1 MLHLFAGLDLHTGLL
16 LLLALAFVLFYEA
29 INGFHDTANAVAT
42 VIYTRAMRSQLAVVM
57 AAVFNFLGVLLGG
70 LSVAYAIVHMLP
82 TDLLLNMGSSHGL
95 AMVFSMLLA
104 AIIWN
109 LGTWYFGL
117 PASSSHTLIGA
128 IIGIGLTNA
137 LMTGTSVV
145 DALNI
150 PKVLSIFGSLIVSP
164 IVGLVFAGGLIFLL
178 RRYWSGTKKR
188 ARIHLTP
195 AEREKKDG
203 KKKPPFWTR
212 IALILSAIGVA
223 FSHGANDGQKG
234 IGLVMLV
241 LIGVAPAGFV
251 VNMNATGYEITR
263 TRDAIN
269 NVEAYFEQHP
279 ALLKQATGADQL
291 VPAPEAGATQPAE
304 FHCHPSN
311 TINALNRLKGMLT
324 TDVESY
330 DKLSLDQRS
339 QMRRIMLCVSDTIDK
354 VVKMPGVS
362 ADDQRLL
369 KKLKSDMLSTIEYA
383 PVWIIMAVALALGI
397 GTMIGW
403 RRVATTIG
411 EKIGKKGMT
420 YAQGMS
426 AQMTAAVSIGLASY
440 TGMPVSTTHVLSS
453 SVAGTMVERTAAGIA
468 RGELDVRLPVTGDE
482 RDEVDRLRGTI
493 NRMAEGLEET
503 EKMKNEF
510 ISSVSHELRTPLTS
524 IRGWVETLRTLDDP
538 SDENYRKGLE
548 IINNETA
555 RLYNMVEELLDFSRL
570 QNGRL
575 KMTCRPLDLVAE
587 LTDAVLFCEAR
598 IQREGLVL
606 VYNEPEEMIP
616 VYADPDRLRQVFINI
631 LDNAIKY
638 SAPGGRITVKLW
650 AGEYKAF
657 IELIDQGRGI
667 PPEDLENVK
676 TKFYKGSNSVRG
688 SGIGLA
694 LVDSIM
700 TALDG
705 TMDIKS
711 TLGRGT
717 VVTLGLPLYKNK
729 KPFS

>member
-1 MLHLFAGLDLHTGLL
+1 MLHLFAGLDLQTGLL

-42 VIYTRAMRSQLAVVM
+42 VIYTRAMRSQLAVAM
-57 AAVFNFLGVLLGG
+57 AALFNFFGVLLGG

-82 TDLLLNMGSSHGL
+82 TDLLLNMGSAHGL

-150 PKVLSIFGSLIVSP
+150 PKVMGIFGSLIISP
-164 IVGLVFAGGLIFLL
+164 IVGLVVAGGLIFIL
-178 RRYWSGTKKR
+178 RRYWSNTKKR

-195 AEREKKDG
+195 AEREKRDG

-251 VNMNATGYEITR
+251 VNMNASGYEITR
-263 TRDAIN
+263 TRDAVN
-269 NVEAYFEQHP
+269 NLETFFQLHRPE
-279 ALLKQATGADQL
+279 LLKKATGTEQLIPPPGTGVTAD
-291 VPAPEAGATQPAE
+291 GE
-304 FHCHPSN
+304 FHCHPAN
-311 TINALNRLKGMLT
+311 TLNALDRVKTMLT
-324 TDVESY
+324 GTESY
-330 DKLSLDQRS
+330 DTLTVEQRS
-339 QMRRIMLCVSDTIDK
+339 HLRRILLCISDTTDK
-354 VVKMPGVS
+354 VAKLPEVN
-362 ADDQRLL
+362 ADDKRLL
-369 KKLKSDMLSTIEYA
+369 KKLKTDMLSTIEYA
-383 PVWIIMAVALALGI
+383 PIWIIMAVALALGI

-453 SVAGTMVERTAAGIA
+453 SVAGTMLVDGGGLQRKT
-468 RGELDVRLPVTGDE
+468 VT
-482 RDEVDRLRGTI
+482 
-493 NRMAEGLEET
+493 
-503 EKMKNEF
+503 
-510 ISSVSHELRTPLTS
+510 
-524 IRGWVETLRTLDDP
+524 
-538 SDENYRKGLE
+538 
-548 IINNETA
+548 
-555 RLYNMVEELLDFSRL
+555 
-570 QNGRL
+570 
-575 KMTCRPLDLVAE
+575 
-587 LTDAVLFCEAR
+587 
-598 IQREGLVL
+598 
-606 VYNEPEEMIP
+606 
-616 VYADPDRLRQVFINI
+616 NI
-631 LDNAIKY
+631 LMAWVLTLPAAI
-638 SAPGGRITVKLW
+638 L
-650 AGEYKAF
+650 
-657 IELIDQGRGI
+657 L
-667 PPEDLENVK
+667 
-676 TKFYKGSNSVRG
+676 
-688 SGIGLA
+688 SGA
-694 LVDSIM
+694 LYWISLQI
-700 TALDG
+700 
-705 TMDIKS
+705 I
-711 TLGRGT
+711 
-717 VVTLGLPLYKNK
+717 
-729 KPFS
+729 

>member
-42 VIYTRAMRSQLAVVM
+42 VIYTRAMRSQLAVAM
-57 AAVFNFLGVLLGG
+57 AALFNFFGVLLGG

-82 TDLLLNMGSSHGL
+82 TDLLLNMGSAHGL

-145 DALNI
+145 DALNL
-150 PKVLSIFGSLIVSP
+150 PKVAGIFGSLIVSP
-164 IVGLVFAGGLIFLL
+164 IVGLLVAGGLIFIL

-251 VNMNATGYEITR
+251 VNMNASGYEITR
-263 TRDAIN
+263 TRDAVN
-269 NVEAYFEQHP
+269 NLETFFQLHRPE
-279 ALLKQATGADQL
+279 LLKKATGTEQLIPPPGTGVAAD
-291 VPAPEAGATQPAE
+291 GE
-304 FHCHPSN
+304 FHCHPAN
-311 TINALNRLKGMLT
+311 TLNALDRAKTMLT
-324 TDVESY
+324 GTESY
-330 DKLSLDQRS
+330 DTLTVEQRS
-339 QMRRIMLCVSDTIDK
+339 HLRRILLCISDTTDK
-354 VVKMPGVS
+354 VAKLPEVN
-362 ADDQRLL
+362 ADDKRLL

-383 PVWIIMAVALALGI
+383 PIWIIMAVALALGI

-453 SVAGTMVERTAAGIA
+453 SVAGTMLVDGGGLQRKT
-468 RGELDVRLPVTGDE
+468 VT
-482 RDEVDRLRGTI
+482 
-493 NRMAEGLEET
+493 
-503 EKMKNEF
+503 
-510 ISSVSHELRTPLTS
+510 
-524 IRGWVETLRTLDDP
+524 
-538 SDENYRKGLE
+538 
-548 IINNETA
+548 
-555 RLYNMVEELLDFSRL
+555 
-570 QNGRL
+570 
-575 KMTCRPLDLVAE
+575 
-587 LTDAVLFCEAR
+587 
-598 IQREGLVL
+598 
-606 VYNEPEEMIP
+606 
-616 VYADPDRLRQVFINI
+616 NI
-631 LDNAIKY
+631 LMAWVLTLPAAI
-638 SAPGGRITVKLW
+638 L
-650 AGEYKAF
+650 
-657 IELIDQGRGI
+657 L
-667 PPEDLENVK
+667 
-676 TKFYKGSNSVRG
+676 
-688 SGIGLA
+688 SGA
-694 LVDSIM
+694 LYWISLQI
-700 TALDG
+700 
-705 TMDIKS
+705 I
-711 TLGRGT
+711 
-717 VVTLGLPLYKNK
+717 
-729 KPFS
+729 

>member
-16 LLLALAFVLFYEA
+16 LLLALGFVLFYEA

-57 AAVFNFLGVLLGG
+57 AAVFNFFGVLLGG

-82 TDLLLNMGSSHGL
+82 TDLLLNVSSSHGL

-150 PKVLSIFGSLIVSP
+150 PKVINIFGSLIISP
-164 IVGLVFAGGLIFLL
+164 IVGLVFAGGLVFIL

-188 ARIHLTP
+188 SRIHLTP

-234 IGLVMLV
+234 IGLIMLV

-251 VNMNATGYEITR
+251 VNMNASGYDITR
-263 TRDAIN
+263 TRDAVN
-269 NVEAYFEQHP
+269 NVETFFQQRPEL
-279 ALLKQATGADQL
+279 LLKATGVDPL
-291 VPAPEAGATQPAE
+291 IPTPEEVASNPNE
-304 FHCHPSN
+304 FHCHPGRAVA
-311 TINALNRLKGMLT
+311 ALDRAKAMLT
-324 TDVESY
+324 GVESY
-330 DKLSLDQRS
+330 EQITVEQRS
-339 QMRRIMLCVSDTIDK
+339 QLRRIMLCISDTTDK
-354 VVKMPGVS
+354 VAKLPDVN
-362 ADDQRLL
+362 ADDKRLL
-369 KKLKSDMLSTIEYA
+369 KKLKSDMLNTIEYA

-453 SVAGTMVERTAAGIA
+453 SVAGTMIVDGGGLQRKT
-468 RGELDVRLPVTGDE
+468 VT
-482 RDEVDRLRGTI
+482 
-493 NRMAEGLEET
+493 
-503 EKMKNEF
+503 
-510 ISSVSHELRTPLTS
+510 
-524 IRGWVETLRTLDDP
+524 
-538 SDENYRKGLE
+538 
-548 IINNETA
+548 
-555 RLYNMVEELLDFSRL
+555 
-570 QNGRL
+570 
-575 KMTCRPLDLVAE
+575 
-587 LTDAVLFCEAR
+587 
-598 IQREGLVL
+598 
-606 VYNEPEEMIP
+606 
-616 VYADPDRLRQVFINI
+616 NI
-631 LDNAIKY
+631 LMAWVFTLPASIIL
-638 SAPGGRITVKLW
+638 SGG
-650 AGEYKAF
+650 
-657 IELIDQGRGI
+657 
-667 PPEDLENVK
+667 
-676 TKFYKGSNSVRG
+676 
-688 SGIGLA
+688 
-694 LVDSIM
+694 
-700 TALDG
+700 
-705 TMDIKS
+705 
-711 TLGRGT
+711 
-717 VVTLGLPLYKNK
+717 LYWLSLKII
-729 KPFS
+729 

>member
-1 MLHLFAGLDLHTGLL
+1 MLHLFAGLDFHTGLL

-42 VIYTRAMRSQLAVVM
+42 VIYTRALRSQVAVVM
-57 AAVFNFLGVLLGG
+57 AAVFNFFGVLLGG

-82 TDLLLNMGSSHGL
+82 TDLLLNVSSGHGL
-95 AMVFSMLLA
+95 AMVFSLLFA

-150 PKVLSIFGSLIVSP
+150 PKVLGIFGSLIISP
-164 IVGLVFAGGLIFLL
+164 IVGLVVAGGLIFLL

-212 IALILSAIGVA
+212 IALIISAIGVA

-269 NVEAYFEQHP
+269 NVETYFQQRP
-279 ALLKQATGADQL
+279 DLLKKATGVDQL
-291 VPAPEAGATQPAE
+291 IPSPEAGATEPAQ
-304 FHCHPSN
+304 FHCHPAN
-311 TINALNRLKGMLT
+311 AINALERAKGML

-330 DKLSLDQRS
+330 EKLTPEQRG
-339 QMRRIMLCVSDTIDK
+339 QMRRIMLCISDVTEKVSK
-354 VVKMPGVS
+354 LPEVS

-369 KKLKSDMLSTIEYA
+369 KKLKVDMLNTIEYA
-383 PVWIIMAVALALGI
+383 PIWIIMAVALALGL

-453 SVAGTMVERTAAGIA
+453 SVAGTM
-468 RGELDVRLPVTGDE
+468 L
-482 RDEVDRLRGTI
+482 VDGS
-493 NRMAEGLEET
+493 GLQRKT
-503 EKMKNEF
+503 
-510 ISSVSHELRTPLTS
+510 VTS
-524 IRGWVETLRTLDDP
+524 ILMAWVFTLPASILL
-538 SDENYRKGLE
+538 SGGLYW
-548 IINNETA
+548 I
-555 RLYNMVEELLDFSRL
+555 SL
-570 QNGRL
+570 QFL
-575 KMTCRPLDLVAE
+575 
-587 LTDAVLFCEAR
+587 
-598 IQREGLVL
+598 
-606 VYNEPEEMIP
+606 
-616 VYADPDRLRQVFINI
+616 
-631 LDNAIKY
+631 
-638 SAPGGRITVKLW
+638 
-650 AGEYKAF
+650 
-657 IELIDQGRGI
+657 
-667 PPEDLENVK
+667 
-676 TKFYKGSNSVRG
+676 
-688 SGIGLA
+688 
-694 LVDSIM
+694 
-700 TALDG
+700 
-705 TMDIKS
+705 
-711 TLGRGT
+711 
-717 VVTLGLPLYKNK
+717 
-729 KPFS
+729 

>member
-16 LLLALAFVLFYEA
+16 LVLALVFVLFYEA

-42 VIYTRAMRSQLAVVM
+42 VIYTRAMRSQLAVAM
-57 AAVFNFLGVLLGG
+57 AAIFNFLGVLLGG

-82 TDLLLNMGSSHGL
+82 TDLLLNMGSAHGL

-150 PKVLSIFGSLIVSP
+150 PKVINIFASLIISP
-164 IVGLVFAGGLIFLL
+164 IVGLVVAGGLIFLL

-251 VNMNATGYEITR
+251 VNMNASGYEITR
-263 TRDAIN
+263 TRDAVN
-269 NVEAYFEQHP
+269 NVETFFQQRPE
-279 ALLKQATGADQL
+279 LLQKVADNAEKL
-291 VPAPEAGATQPAE
+291 TPEAMAAVE
-304 FHCHPSN
+304 FHCHPAN
-311 TINALNRLKGMLT
+311 TINALDRTKAMLT
-324 TDVESY
+324 NIESY
-330 DKLSLDQRS
+330 DKLSVEQRG
-339 QMRRIMLCVSDTIDK
+339 QLRRIMLCISDTTDK
-354 VVKMPGVS
+354 VAKMPEVN

-369 KKLKSDMLSTIEYA
+369 KKLKTDMLSTIEYA
-383 PVWIIMAVALALGI
+383 PIWIIMAVALALGI

-426 AQMTAAVSIGLASY
+426 AQMTSAVSIGLASY

-453 SVAGTMVERTAAGIA
+453 SVAGTMLVDGGGLQRKT
-468 RGELDVRLPVTGDE
+468 VT
-482 RDEVDRLRGTI
+482 
-493 NRMAEGLEET
+493 
-503 EKMKNEF
+503 
-510 ISSVSHELRTPLTS
+510 
-524 IRGWVETLRTLDDP
+524 
-538 SDENYRKGLE
+538 
-548 IINNETA
+548 
-555 RLYNMVEELLDFSRL
+555 
-570 QNGRL
+570 
-575 KMTCRPLDLVAE
+575 
-587 LTDAVLFCEAR
+587 
-598 IQREGLVL
+598 
-606 VYNEPEEMIP
+606 
-616 VYADPDRLRQVFINI
+616 NI
-631 LDNAIKY
+631 LMAWVFTLPASIILSGVLY
-638 SAPGGRITVKLW
+638 WISLKL
-650 AGEYKAF
+650 
-657 IELIDQGRGI
+657 I
-667 PPEDLENVK
+667 
-676 TKFYKGSNSVRG
+676 
-688 SGIGLA
+688 
-694 LVDSIM
+694 
-700 TALDG
+700 
-705 TMDIKS
+705 
-711 TLGRGT
+711 
-717 VVTLGLPLYKNK
+717 
-729 KPFS
+729 